1 MSHPYRNPTEA
12 AVNVDDQHS
21 SHSNQN
27 RSIIVR
33 IVHVIQNSWE
43 TNGRLKFILIALGI
57 FVSYI
62 CHGMFMERIM
72 RGCYGD
78 EGNKNC
84 PDEKKFKYAIALVAV
99 QMLCAFTAVR
109 GMLFCCCFLSLLC
122 NKLFRSIL
130 IPVDVIY
137 YVFRFSSNNFKTRE
151 KRSNACFV
159 LHICIIIE
167 YCSYG

>member
-12 AVNVDDQHS
+12 AVNMDDQHS

-27 RSIIVR
+27 RSIFIR
-33 IVHVIQNSWE
+33 IMDVIQQSWE
-43 TNGRLKFILIALGI
+43 SNGRLKFMLIALGI
-57 FVSYI
+57 FVSFI

-84 PDEKKFKYAIALVAV
+84 PDEKKFTYPIALVAI

-109 GMLFCCCFLSLLC
+109 GMFVLLC
-122 NKLFRSIL
+122 NIISIT
-130 IPVDVIY
+130 IG
-137 YVFRFSSNNFKTRE
+137 SN
-151 KRSNACFV
+151 
-159 LHICIIIE
+159 L
-167 YCSYG
+167 